1 MERTYQTLLALL
13 GRALFNGGGALPK
26 EPDWEALWRESRSH
40 AVQLLTY
47 DCLSKEERAAMPPEL
62 ESQWKEEA
70 LSILWKNEQIAAEER
85 AVLSALR
92 QAGIPHVILKG
103 SSSAMCYP
111 RPELRCAGDIDL
123 LVAPERLDAAQAVL
137 EGLNYAPP
145 TELHHCHRTM
155 HRGAF
160 IVELHFEPNG
170 IPQGAAGDVLRQ
182 YFQGAEEQTAD
193 WNGLPV
199 LPPALRAVLLLMH
212 KLEHILSSGMG
223 LRQLC
228 DWAAFVGQEMTP
240 ELWGE
245 LDQVLR
251 QAGLLYFAKAITRAC
266 TDALSLP
273 VSRAPWCLEAS
284 EELTQ
289 ALLEDILNTGNFGRK
304 ENRYGQRLFT
314 DGQTGSRLG
323 SLLRTGVSTCK
334 SHWPVCSKHPILL
347 PVAPIVLV
355 AQYRRRRKE
364 GTRPAFRP
372 LSLYKEAA
380 PRQKLYQALR
390 PYVPEASTPP
400 TGADG
405 KP

>member
-1 MERTYQTLLALL
+1 MESTYQTLLTLL
-13 GRALFNGGGALPK
+13 GRALFSSGGTLPN
-26 EPDWEALWRESRSH
+26 ELDWEALWRESRSH
-40 AVQLLTY
+40 AVQLLAY
-47 DCLSKEERAAMPPEL
+47 DCLSKEERATMPPWL
-62 ESQWKEEA
+62 ESQWKQEA

-85 AVLSALR
+85 TVLAALR

-103 SSSAMCYP
+103 SSSAMSYP

-145 TELHHCHRTM
+145 TELHHCHRAM
-155 HRGAF
+155 YRDGF

-170 IPQGAAGDVLRQ
+170 IPQGTAGNVLRQ
-182 YFQGAEEQTAD
+182 YFQGAEGRTMD
-193 WNGLPV
+193 WQGLPV
-199 LPPALRAVLLLMH
+199 LPPAPRAVLMLTH

-228 DWAAFVGQEMTP
+228 DWAAFVGREMTP
-240 ELWGE
+240 ELWKE

-251 QAGLLYFAKAITRAC
+251 QSGLLYFAKIITRAC
-266 TDALSLP
+266 TDALNLP
-273 VSRAPWCLEAS
+273 ASCAPWCLEGS
-284 EELTQ
+284 EELAQ
-289 ALLEDILNTGNFGRK
+289 ALLGDILNTGNFGHK

-314 DGQTGSRLG
+314 DGQDGSRLG

-334 SHWPVCSKHPILL
+334 SHWPVCAEHPILL

-355 AQYRRRRKE
+355 AQYRRRRKM

-390 PYVPEASTPP
+390 PYVPEE
-400 TGADG
+400 
-405 KP
+405 